1 MILRSEILAETQK
14 TAVLAELHRIV
25 KSEFFRGSQ
34 RCSRFLEY
42 SVHYVLEERP
52 IDELKE
58 RIIGIEVF
66 RKPSDYDTAQDNIVR
81 VTANEV
87 RKRLAQYYGK
97 DDVPV
102 GPVIQLPSGSYG
114 VTLRWTDAAASLAE
128 HVAAPVAA
136 PVAPPVP
143 PPVPPSVA
151 IGAPSPLPA
160 PIVQDKAA
168 HRGRK
173 SRRWR
178 AVASA
183 LAAAMVVAMVLGV
196 FAYRGAQERDVVQGV
211 WAPILDS
218 PRVLVVSIAQPL
230 AYRPSSNTN
239 SLVGPEDRMV
249 PLPDAFVGTG
259 DAFALADIVK
269 LLSGRKK
276 DWQLLAGNSTPSQAL
291 LAGPILLIGDHS
303 NRWTP
308 EMMENLRF
316 YFGQGNQ
323 IYDRSRSGV
332 GWSLDHLSPD
342 WKTGEDYAIV
352 SRFTSPGTGQPVIVI
367 GGLTNFGTEAA
378 GVFITSPE
386 LLSEALRSAPADW
399 RRKNF
404 QFVLHTKIIGNT
416 PERPTVVASN
426 FW

>member
-1 MILRSEILAETQK
+1 MILRSETLTETQR
-14 TAVLAELHRIV
+14 TAVLAELHRILE
-25 KSEFFRGSQ
+25 SEFFRGSQ

-42 SVHYVLEERP
+42 SVRYVLEERP

-66 RKPSDYDTAQDNIVR
+66 RKASDYDTAQDNIVR

-87 RKRLAQYYGK
+87 RKRLAQYYGQEN
-97 DDVPV
+97 VP
-102 GPVIQLPSGSYG
+102 GGLVIQLPSGSYG
-114 VTLRWTDAAASLAE
+114 VTLRWTDGVTSLAE
-128 HVAAPVAA
+128 PGVVPISTPAVA
-136 PVAPPVP
+136 PVAPEL
-143 PPVPPSVA
+143 
-151 IGAPSPLPA
+151 PSPQPAVILPELTVPENTA
-160 PIVQDKAA
+160 P
-168 HRGRK
+168 RSRP
-173 SRRWR
+173 RRWW
-178 AVASA
+178 AA
-183 LAAAMVVAMVLGV
+183 LAGGLVAAILLGLL
-196 FAYRGAQERDVVQGV
+196 AYRGAQARDVVQGV
-211 WAPILDS
+211 WSPILES
-218 PRVLVVSIAQPL
+218 PRVLVISIAQPL
-230 AYRPSSNTN
+230 AYRPASNTN
-239 SLVGPEDRMV
+239 SLVGPDDRMV

-269 LLSGRKK
+269 LLSSRQKE
-276 DWQLLAGNSTPSQAL
+276 WQLLAGNSTPSQAL
-291 LAGPILLIGDHS
+291 LAGPIVLIGDHS

-308 EMMENLRF
+308 DMMDNLRF
-316 YFGQGNQ
+316 YFGETNQ

-332 GWSLDHLSPD
+332 SWSLDHLSPD

-378 GVFITSPE
+378 GVFITNQN
-386 LLSEALRSAPADW
+386 LLSEALRSAPSDW

>member
-1 MILRSEILAETQK
+1 MILKSETLAETQK
-14 TAVLAELHRIV
+14 TAVLAELYRILE
-25 KSEFFRGSQ
+25 SEFFRGSQ

-42 SVHYVLEERP
+42 SVRYVLEERP
-52 IDELKE
+52 IEELKE

-87 RKRLAQYYGK
+87 RKRLAQYYGQ
-97 DDVPV
+97 DNVTG

-114 VTLRWTDAAASLAE
+114 VTLRWTDGTAGLAE
-128 HVAAPVAA
+128 PAGAPVVVPATPEPPSLQRSVIAPEVTVPEKAGPRSRPRRWWPALACALVAA
-136 PVAPPVP
+136 
-143 PPVPPSVA
+143 
-151 IGAPSPLPA
+151 I
-160 PIVQDKAA
+160 
-168 HRGRK
+168 
-173 SRRWR
+173 
-178 AVASA
+178 
-183 LAAAMVVAMVLGV
+183 VLGL
-196 FAYRGAQERDVVQGV
+196 FAYRSAQARDVVEGV
-211 WAPILDS
+211 WSPILES
-218 PRVLVVSIAQPL
+218 PRLVVLSIAQPL

-239 SLVGPEDRMV
+239 SLTGPDDRMV

-269 LLSGRKK
+269 LLSGRQKE
-276 DWQLLAGNSTPSQAL
+276 WQLLAGNSTPSQAL
-291 LAGPILLIGDHS
+291 LAGPIVLIGDHS

-308 EMMENLRF
+308 DMMENLRF
-316 YFGQGNQ
+316 YFGETNQ
-323 IYDRSRSGV
+323 IYDRSRTGV
-332 GWSLDHLSPD
+332 SWSLDHLSPD

-378 GVFITSPE
+378 GAFITNQV
-386 LLSEALRSAPADW
+386 LLSEALRTAPSDW
-399 RRKNF
+399 RHKNF